1 MQINIL
7 LKILKFNFIIGKKI
21 LLKNIKIGITKLVRN
36 RFDIIIINEILQR
49 KIWNDIYYMIKKFNR
64 IFMFQNERWILIKK
78 MQKVYN

>member
-49 KIWNDIYYMIKKFNR
+49 KI
-64 IFMFQNERWILIKK
+64 
-78 MQKVYN
+78 